1 VIFDDEI
8 MVFDKVYH
16 PLEAFLKVSFHV
28 IEVKFQ
34 LKFRLYEQDEQF
46 EKFLHLPRYIFSCTF
61 PVDFAEVYCH
71 ISLISFFIHMFEH
84 KRCLFEQF
92 SNSVVEFLYVVGLD
106 GKNDQVVESFLKESH
121 GFIAEDGVFCM
132 ENDEAV
138 VLAELYCHFVLLI
151 QEEDVLF

>member
-1 VIFDDEI
+1 
-8 MVFDKVYH
+8 
-16 PLEAFLKVSFHV
+16 
-28 IEVKFQ
+28 
-34 LKFRLYEQDEQF
+34 
-46 EKFLHLPRYIFSCTF
+46 
-61 PVDFAEVYCH
+61 
-71 ISLISFFIHMFEH
+71 MFEH
-84 KRCLFEQF
+84 KRCFFEQF

-138 VLAELYCHFVLLI
+138 VLAELDCHFVLLI